1 MNNKKINKDELY
13 KKYEEY
19 LIYNKVKND
28 IKKERKK
35 YNNKNDNLLSLNIIW
50 TLFFFMLIIIIPFI
64 IFSLFTS

>member
-35 YNNKNDNLLSLNIIW
+35 YNNKNDNLLSLNII
-50 TLFFFMLIIIIPFI
+50 
-64 IFSLFTS
+64 